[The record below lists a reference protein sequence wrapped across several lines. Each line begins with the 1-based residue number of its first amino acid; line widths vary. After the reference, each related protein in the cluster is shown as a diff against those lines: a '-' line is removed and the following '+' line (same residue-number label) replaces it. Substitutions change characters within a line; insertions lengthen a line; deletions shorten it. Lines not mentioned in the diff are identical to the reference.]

1 MGNRGKTCLEYLRL
15 NPCICSAQLYVAGTS
30 IEEIQRRYGLEEIIK
45 LASNEN
51 ALGPSPLAVE
61 AMRRTLAGVH
71 RYPPVA
77 DDELRAKLAD
87 TLSDSGLSEE
97 CFITGNGSCD
107 VLCMITRA
115 FICEEEDEAIIC
127 PPTFLMFEILVSICG
142 GKCVFV
148 NLKDDLTHDLP
159 RVLDSITDRTRLIFL
174 CNPNNPTGTV
184 LDPAELDE
192 FLAEVPPCVVV
203 VIDEAYREYVDPALV
218 PDTLAYVREGRNIIS
233 VRTFSKVYGLAGLR
247 IGYGITYEELAQ
259 YIRRLRVPFHI
270 NALSMRGAI
279 AALDDREHVERSV
292 QHNRVEREF
301 LYAGLDELELPY
313 ARSQSNFIL
322 VRPGYD
328 PQLIYQRMLEKGVI
342 IRPMAAFRA
351 PDCFRITVGTRAENE
366 RLLQALGEVVSA
378 IRESGDRKPGN

>member
-1 MGNRGKTCLEYLRL
+1 VANKSKTCIEDLRL

-30 IEEIQRRYGLEEIIK
+30 IEEIQRKYGLEEIIK

-61 AMRRTLAGVH
+61 AMQKTLADIH

-77 DDELRAKLAD
+77 DDELRAKLARS
-87 TLSDSGLSEE
+87 LSDSGLSEE

-107 VLCMITRA
+107 VLAMITRA
-115 FICEEEDEAIIC
+115 FIYEEGDEAIIC
-127 PPTFLMFEILVSICG
+127 PPTFLVYEILVNICG

-148 NLKDDLTHDLP
+148 NLKDDFTCDLSQ
-159 RVLDSITDRTRLIFL
+159 VLASITDRTRLIFL

-184 LDPAELDE
+184 INRDELND
-192 FLAEVPPCVVV
+192 FLAQVPSCVLV
-203 VIDEAYREYVDPALV
+203 VIDEAYWEYVDPELL
-218 PDTLAYVREGRNIIS
+218 PDTLAYIREGGNVMS
-233 VRTFSKVYGLAGLR
+233 VRTFAKVYGLAGLR
-247 IGYGITYEELAQ
+247 IGYGIAYEELAQ
-259 YIRRLRVPFHI
+259 YIRRLRLPFHM
-270 NALSMRGAI
+270 NAVTMRGAI
-279 AALDDREHVERSV
+279 AALDDQEHVEKSV

-301 LYAGLDELELPY
+301 LYAGLDDLELPY
-313 ARSQSNFIL
+313 ARSQSNFII

-328 PQLIYQRMLEKGVI
+328 PQLIYERLLEKGVI

-366 RLLQALGEVVSA
+366 RLLQVLGDVMDGLRQGS
-378 IRESGDRKPGN
+378 

>member
-1 MGNRGKTCLEYLRL
+1 MGNKSKTCIEDLKLD
-15 NPCICSAQLYVAGTS
+15 PCICSAQLYVAGTS
-30 IEEIQRRYGLEEIIK
+30 IEEIQRKYGLEEICK

-51 ALGPSPLAVE
+51 ALGPSPLAME
-61 AMRRTLAGVH
+61 AMQKTLAEIN

-77 DDELRAKLAD
+77 DDQLRAKLAS
-87 TLSDSGLSEE
+87 TLSDSGLGEE

-107 VLCMITRA
+107 VLAMVTRA
-115 FICEEEDEAIIC
+115 FLCEEGDEAIIC
-127 PPTFLMFEILVSICG
+127 PPTFVLYEIVVNVCG

-148 NLKDDLTHDLP
+148 DQKDDFTYDLP

-184 LDPAELDE
+184 IDRDELND
-192 FLAEVPPCVVV
+192 FLAQVPSCVLV
-203 VIDEAYREYVDPALV
+203 VIDEAYWEYADPELL
-218 PDTLAYVREGRNIIS
+218 PDTLAYVREGRNVMS
-233 VRTFSKVYGLAGLR
+233 VRTFAKVYGLAGLR

-259 YIRRLRVPFHI
+259 YLRRLRLPFHI

-279 AALDDREHVERSV
+279 AALDDREHVEKSV

-301 LYAGLDELELPY
+301 LYAGLDDLELPY
-313 ARSQSNFIL
+313 ACSQTNFIL
-322 VRPGYD
+322 IKPGYD
-328 PQLIYQRMLEKGVI
+328 PQLIYERMLEKGVI

-366 RLLQALGEVVSA
+366 RLLQVLGEVMDGLRRGS
-378 IRESGDRKPGN
+378 